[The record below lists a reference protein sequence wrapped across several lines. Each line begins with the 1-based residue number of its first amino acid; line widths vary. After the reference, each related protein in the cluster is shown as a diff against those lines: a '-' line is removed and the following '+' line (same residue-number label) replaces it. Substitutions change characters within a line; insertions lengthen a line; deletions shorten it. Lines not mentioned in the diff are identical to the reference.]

1 MSDITFH
8 LVPVQ
13 SAWRPSSPHCW
24 GIKFSWPQRALR
36 LCVQADC
43 RPFYYTLVT
52 CKTINTMIYASCDIL
67 FKYKT
72 RVSRTPRDRKFD
84 LADVRTLRS
93 DGQLLNPL
101 LELRSKYAIIRNI
114 RSRIMRRLSYSKSRV
129 IRIQTDRLIPSDLDD
144 YQNKKTGLLQT
155 FT

>member
-1 MSDITFH
+1 MLHVTFY
-8 LVPVQ
+8 
-13 SAWRPSSPHCW
+13 S
-24 GIKFSWPQRALR
+24 
-36 LCVQADC
+36 
-43 RPFYYTLVT
+43 
-52 CKTINTMIYASCDIL
+52 NIYS
-67 FKYKT
+67 KT